1 MKISKTSCFALVLLV
16 WQSAFAVR
24 DDALC
29 KAYAEG
35 AMASVSCRVVDEENR
50 PVAGATVRVEF
61 KSTVQSIGDASFC
74 AMTDREGASE
84 VEHLT
89 NWKVVCAIWKE
100 GYYESRFEVSFYDTK
115 RNAVKGGKWV
125 SDALSRQVILRRI
138 RAPESLSI
146 FPESRRMGTWRI
158 PVKDEWIGF
167 DFEVFDWTAPHGK
180 GRSKDVLL
188 RFSSERIDHMHGKS
202 QMDVCF
208 TNSPY
213 AGAYVGK
220 ADELSDL
227 KIPHVADER
236 QAYTNRLSFMKSTLT
251 SQRKDDFPSKDGF
264 VVFRTRT
271 RADDSGTL
279 IAACYG
285 VISGVWTSGE
295 TTMRM
300 EDAAFNPKENDLNVE
315 DGYYLRRLLRQYERR
330 RSSSA
335 PNDANLEPKR
345 DPAPRP

>member
-1 MKISKTSCFALVLLV
+1 MKLSKTSCFALVLLA
-16 WQSAFAVR
+16 WQNALAVR

-50 PVAGATVRVEF
+50 PIVGATVRVEF
-61 KSTVQSIGDASFC
+61 KSTVQSIDDASFC
-74 AMTDREGASE
+74 AMTDREGVFE
-84 VEHLT
+84 IEHRT

-100 GYYESRFEVSFYDTK
+100 SFYESRFEVSFYDTK
-115 RNAVKGGKWV
+115 RNAVKDGKWV

-138 RAPESLSI
+138 RTSESLSI

-158 PVKDEWIGF
+158 PVKGEWIGF

-180 GRSKDVLL
+180 GQSTDVLL
-188 RFSSERIDHMHGKS
+188 RFSSERVDHMHGRS

-208 TNSPY
+208 TNNPY

-227 KIPHVADER
+227 KIPHSADVGQAFSER
-236 QAYTNRLSFMKSTLT
+236 MCFTKTILT
-251 SQRKDDFPSKDGF
+251 SDRRDTFPDKDSF

-271 RADDSGTL
+271 KTDDNGRL
-279 IAACYG
+279 AAACYG
-285 VISGVWTSGE
+285 VVSGAWTSGE
-295 TTMRM
+295 MTMRM
-300 EDAAFNPKENDLNVE
+300 EDAAFNPKENDLNIE

-330 RSSSA
+330 RSISTS
-335 PNDANLEPKR
+335 NDANLGPKR
-345 DPAPRP
+345 KASPRP